1 MRFLP
6 QVLAE
11 LPLLPWRLLRTRLG
25 LWLGLLMAGLWWLE
39 HGDPAA
45 DPVGIAVLAGTL
57 GAVICVAALAGS
69 AADRAALAHRLLHPT
84 TPLAIAIGRWL
95 AAVCGA
101 SLLVAIVVGQAAWT
115 TRVGLTYAGAAAA
128 GLAAAA
134 AVSAAVLALVWIGG
148 NALAVLAFAWLFL
161 VSALP
166 PEALIGLWHGGV
178 LALIGAGILEI
189 GPSIWRYRSIAIGD
203 MDGAA
208 HAVVWIAVGLGIAT
222 WRATRLGARR
232 L

>member
-1 MRFLP
+1 
-6 QVLAE
+6 
-11 LPLLPWRLLRTRLG
+11 LLPARLARTRLG
-25 LWLGLLMAGLWWLE
+25 LWLLLLLVGLWWLE

-57 GAVICVAALAGS
+57 GAVLCVAALAGS

-101 SLLVAIVVGQAAWT
+101 SLLVAIVVGQATWT
-115 TRVGLTYAGAAAA
+115 TRGGVTYAGAAAA

-166 PEALIGLWHGGV
+166 PEALIGLWNGGLV
-178 LALIGAGILEI
+178 ALIGAGILEI
-189 GPSIWRYRSIAIGD
+189 GPAIWRYRSIAIGD
-203 MDGAA
+203 LGGAA
-208 HAVVWIAVGLGIAT
+208 HAAAWIAVGLGIAT

>member
-1 MRFLP
+1 MLP
-6 QVLAE
+6 ARLA
-11 LPLLPWRLLRTRLG
+11 RTRLG
-25 LWLGLLMAGLWWLE
+25 LWLLLLLVGLWWLE

-57 GAVICVAALAGS
+57 SAVLCVGALAGS
-69 AADRAALAHRLLHPT
+69 APDRAALSHRLLQPT
-84 TPLAIAIGRWL
+84 TPIAIATGRWL

-101 SLLVAIVVGQAAWT
+101 GLLVAVVAGQAAWT
-115 TRVGLTYAGAAAA
+115 ARGGLTYAGAAAA

-203 MDGAA
+203 LGGAA
-208 HAVVWIAVGLGIAT
+208 HAVAWIAVGLGIAA
-222 WRATRLGARR
+222 WRAARLGARR

>member
-1 MRFLP
+1 MRFIRL
-6 QVLAE
+6 VLAE
-11 LPLLPWRLLRTRLG
+11 LPLLPWRLVRTRLG

-69 AADRAALAHRLLHPT
+69 AADQAALAHRLLQPT
-84 TPLAIAIGRWL
+84 TPVAIATGRWL

-101 SLLVAIVVGQAAWT
+101 SSLVAIVAGHAAWT
-115 TRVGLTYAGAAAA
+115 TRAGLTFAGAAAA

-134 AVSAAVLALVWIGG
+134 AVSAAVLALAWIGG
-148 NALAVLAFAWLFL
+148 NALSALAFGWLFL

-166 PEALIGLWHGGV
+166 PEALIGRHGGP

-189 GPSIWRYRSIAIGD
+189 GPSIWRYRGIAAGD
-203 MDGAA
+203 LGGAA
-208 HAVVWIAVGLGIAT
+208 HAAAWIAVGLGIAA
-222 WRATRLGARR
+222 WRAARLGARR